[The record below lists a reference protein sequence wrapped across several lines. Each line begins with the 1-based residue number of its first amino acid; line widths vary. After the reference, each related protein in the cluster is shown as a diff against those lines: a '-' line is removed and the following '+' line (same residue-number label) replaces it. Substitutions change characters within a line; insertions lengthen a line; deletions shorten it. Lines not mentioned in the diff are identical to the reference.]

1 MQMEC
6 DLPEKS
12 EVFQMSKAIGVSRY
26 EIVGRLLV
34 FWSWCDKHSVDGRV
48 DAVDVNDVDDV
59 VRLPGFAQALIGVK
73 WLEVVDAGIV
83 IPKHER
89 HFGKSA
95 KSRILKSERQARW
108 RKNRRD
114 GDVDAT
120 PSTQATTREEKS
132 INTPISPLRGGC
144 RVFVKP
150 TSEEME
156 SYAQEINLPV
166 SECSRFFDY
175 HEARGWRLKTG
186 PMKCWRSAMRTWR
199 DSPYRHQNGK
209 SQDSYK
215 LPTEAAR

>member
-1 MQMEC
+1 MAGDWVQMEC

-12 EVFQMSKAIGVSRY
+12 EVFLMSKMIGVSRY

-59 VRLPGFAQALIGVK
+59 VRLPGFASALIEAK
-73 WLEVVDAGIV
+73 WLSVVDGGIA

-114 GDVDAT
+114 GTVDAT

-132 INTPISPLRGGC
+132 INNPIVPKKSRTPSLEEWTKLAIEKGMTTQKANSTWAYYESINWMRGKTPITRWQQCITTCLRDTRTNGSS
-144 RVFVKP
+144 V
-150 TSEEME
+150 SLEE
-156 SYAQEINLPV
+156 AKAL
-166 SECSRFFDY
+166 
-175 HEARGWRLKTG
+175 AT
-186 PMKCWRSAMRTWR
+186 
-199 DSPYRHQNGK
+199 
-209 SQDSYK
+209 
-215 LPTEAAR
+215 